1 MKLDTYEKKFTLLI
15 IALTF
20 IIGVTETIWGIKLIN
35 SFVWHILLYL
45 SALSFISHK
54 ITQKGFSK
62 TPLDAQN
69 YFMLSSTLKIFLS
82 GIIIFLYFYFV
93 KNQMVTFLI
102 NFFILYFVFSF
113 FEIKTL
119 LLSLHPNSNGD
130 SHKNEII

>member
-15 IALTF
+15 ISLTF
-20 IIGVTETIWGIKLIN
+20 IIGVCETIWAIKVIN
-35 SFVWHILLYL
+35 GFTWYILLYL
-45 SALSFISHK
+45 ASLSYFSHR

-82 GIIIFLYFYFV
+82 GIFIFLYFYFI
-93 KNQMVTFLI
+93 KNEMVTFLL
-102 NFFILYFVFSF
+102 NFFILYFIFSF

-130 SHKNEII
+130 SQRDEIK

>member
-20 IIGVTETIWGIKLIN
+20 IIGVTETVWGSLLIN
-35 SFVWHILLYL
+35 SYIWHILFYL
-45 SALSFISHK
+45 GTLSFISHK

-69 YFMLSSTLKIFLS
+69 YFMLSSSLKIILS
-82 GIIIFLYFYFV
+82 GIILFLYFYFI
-93 KNQMVTFLI
+93 KNEMVTFLI

-130 SHKNEII
+130 THRDEIK